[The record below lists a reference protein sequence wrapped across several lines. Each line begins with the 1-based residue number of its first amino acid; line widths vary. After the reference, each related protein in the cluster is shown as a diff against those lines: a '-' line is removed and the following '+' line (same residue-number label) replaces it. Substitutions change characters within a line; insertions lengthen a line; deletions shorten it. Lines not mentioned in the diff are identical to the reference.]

1 MQGAGENYALDKLLM
16 MSQWCLV
23 KRHCFPSDLLAS
35 ALCSPFN
42 KTHEKKA
49 AELLCDIL
57 TFFPLFS
64 LPSSSSSSCLCGQ
77 LVPLPL
83 PVSLPIPSHLLP
95 LRGPDLAPENVLE
108 RVCSAGGDL
117 LMQAPQG
124 SVHWTGSTYRR
135 CDSFHLTVNFS

>member
-1 MQGAGENYALDKLLM
+1 MQGARENYALDKLLM

-42 KTHEKKA
+42 KTHKIA

-64 LPSSSSSSCLCGQ
+64 LPSSSSSSSSPLCSQ
-77 LVPLPL
+77 LVSLPA
-83 PVSLPIPSHLLP
+83 SLPIPSHLLP
-95 LRGPDLAPENVLE
+95 LSGSDLAPKNMLE
-108 RVCSAGGDL
+108 RVRAAGGWGGGGAFDAGPPGICPL
-117 LMQAPQG
+117 NQQYISQMWQL
-124 SVHWTGSTYRR
+124 SSN
-135 CDSFHLTVNFS
+135 S